1 MVWHQKNLDC
11 RQKCELIVVRYPLG
25 AQIVIFLQVMSKF
38 VSPLRYPGGKLK
50 VVDYVKR
57 LMEVNDLQGGTYI
70 EPYAGGASV
79 ALSLLFGKYA
89 SKIKINDID
98 RSIYAFWHSVLKET
112 DAFCQM
118 IQNTP
123 VDMETWNKQR
133 EVQRH
138 KQDAELLE
146 LGFSTF
152 FLNRTNRSGI
162 LNGGVIGGKEQTGNY
177 LIDARYNKKDL
188 IARIEH
194 IAGYEDL
201 IELTSMDAVELLKR
215 YKRTPSAKTLVY
227 LDPPYYIKG
236 RDLYLNYYN
245 NDDHRAIAE
254 TIKKYKG
261 KWIISYDAV
270 PFIKDLYQDYRQK
283 EYYLSYSAGN
293 PSKGKEIMVYSEG
306 CVIPNEEIVRLKKR

>member
-1 MVWHQKNLDC
+1 MTQ
-11 RQKCELIVVRYPLG
+11 
-25 AQIVIFLQVMSKF
+25 F

-50 VVDYVKR
+50 VVDYIKR
-57 LMEVNDLQGGTYI
+57 LFEVNGLCGGTYI

-79 ALSLLFGKYA
+79 ALSLLFCKFA
-89 SKIKINDID
+89 SRIKINDID
-98 RSIYAFWHSVLKET
+98 RSIYAFWHSVLNET
-112 DAFCQM
+112 DAFCRLITDTLVNM
-118 IQNTP
+118 
-123 VDMETWNKQR
+123 DTWNAQRAVQR
-133 EVQRH
+133 E
-138 KQDAELLE
+138 KETADLLS

-162 LNGGVIGGKEQTGNY
+162 LNGGVIGGREQTGNY

-188 IARIEH
+188 IERIEH
-194 IAGYEDL
+194 IAGYADL
-201 IELTSMDAVELLKR
+201 IDLTSMDAVELIKR
-215 YKRTPSAKTLVY
+215 YKRTPAAKTLVY

-254 TIKKYKG
+254 AIKKYKG

-270 PFIKDLYQDYRQK
+270 PFISELYQNYRQK
-283 EYYLSYSAGN
+283 EYHLSYSAGT

-306 CVIPNEEIVRLKKR
+306 LIIPDEEIVRLKKR